1 MITVENLKRNR
12 NFIVAILSCAI
23 FALALV
29 GNASAGNVFGVADN
43 HPVGMKDDGNRF
55 YTLMNDAGMTE
66 NRITVLW
73 NLAQPRTISRKA
85 ELERTLAQA
94 KEHGIKTVFA
104 VYPTQATALAAS
116 PSAPD
121 QFVTFLQLVANSFPD
136 VTTFVVGNEFN
147 QPKFYQP
154 QFAGSCKSL
163 SGANYMRLLAKGY
176 DVLKAVNPD
185 ITVISS
191 VSPRGN
197 DDCHASN
204 NRSTSPV
211 RFIHDMGVAFQAL
224 HRNRPA
230 FDEFG
235 IHLYPNQPTDTIDR
249 GYQWPKIGASN
260 LDRLKQ
266 SLWDGFNGTAQPVP
280 DWQPSSLF
288 HYGQGVAALR
298 PMKIW
303 EGELGWQVG
312 VKTGG
317 SSPYYGRENVAVT
330 TESNQAQIYAELVR
344 RTSCDSMVGAML
356 FYGLVDEPDLDRF
369 QAGLLRADWT
379 KRPAFAAVTQAITR
393 AQRGCQGQ
401 AVQWHHVEAVLG
413 AGVDFG
419 KLRVQSL
426 KQTWWGF
433 SATAKEDATY
443 SAGIFE
449 VQGRQVT
456 ENGREAIIKSLS
468 GKGGAKPVLAE
479 RNVINAYWSPIVRF
493 PSKTLHRG
501 NYVYGIRISAAMN
514 PDRTK
519 IFVSRPFQVG
529 K

>member
-1 MITVENLKRNR
+1 VKILKTNLVRP
-12 NFIVAILSCAI
+12 
-23 FALALV
+23 ALV
-29 GNASAGNVFGVADN
+29 ILASALLGLFLAGNASAGSVFGVADN

-55 YTLMNDAGMTE
+55 YTLMNDVGLTE

-73 NLAQPRTISRKA
+73 NQSQPTTISRKA
-85 ELERTLAQA
+85 ELERALAQA
-94 KEHGIKTVFA
+94 KEHGIKTVFS
-104 VYPTQATALAAS
+104 VYPQHATALAAS

-154 QFAGSCKSL
+154 QFASNCKSL
-163 SGANYMRLLAKGY
+163 SGGNYMRLLAKGY
-176 DVLKAVNPD
+176 DALKAVNPD

-211 RFIHDMGVAFQAL
+211 RFIRDMGAVFRRL
-224 HRNRPA
+224 GRNRPA

-235 IHLYPNQPTDTIDR
+235 IHLYPNQPTDSIDR

-266 SLWDGFNGTAQPVP
+266 SLWDAFIGTAQPVP
-280 DWQPSSLF
+280 DWQPSLL

-312 VKTGG
+312 VQTGG

-344 RTSCDSMVGAML
+344 RMACDSSVDAML
-356 FYGLVDEPDLDRF
+356 FYGLVDEPNLDRF

-379 KRPAFAAVTQAITR
+379 KRPAYAAVERAIAR
-393 AQRGCQGQ
+393 SKPGCQGQ
-401 AVQWHHVEAVLG
+401 SVQWHHIESVLG

-433 SATAKEDATY
+433 AATAKEDATY
-443 SAGIFE
+443 SAGIFQ
-449 VQGRQVT
+449 VQGRQIT
-456 ENGREAIIKSLS
+456 ENGREAIIRALS
-468 GKGGAKPVLAE
+468 GKGGVKPVLAE
-479 RNVINAYWSPIVRF
+479 HNVIKAYWSAIVRF
-493 PSKTLHRG
+493 PAKPLSRG
-501 NYVYGIRISAAMN
+501 SYVYGIRMSATMN
-514 PDRTK
+514 PDRTR